1 MKREYIRIGLMGSS
15 CSGKT
20 TTAKILA
27 NDLGLELQ
35 REIESELLSEWILLG
50 KIKDKT
56 DLHPAL
62 SKEFQEQALR
72 IREKN
77 SKDIIRGVSDRTA
90 AELLVYNRIY
100 VQPYFPREY
109 GIDFTN
115 RCQEIMRS
123 YSHLFLFPRD
133 ILPLEQNK
141 FRTADRNYQR
151 EIHNSLIQGL
161 GELNI
166 QYHPLSSDK
175 LSIDERVEEVKQ
187 CLRI

>member
-1 MKREYIRIGLMGSS
+1 MKEYIRIGLMGSS

-27 NDLGLELQ
+27 NDLGLVLQ
-35 REIESELLSEWILLG
+35 REIESDLLSKWILLG

-77 SKDIIRGVSDRTA
+77 SEEVMRGISDRTA

-100 VQPYFPREY
+100 VQPYFPKEY
-109 GIDFTN
+109 GVDFTN
-115 RCQEIMRS
+115 RCQEVMKS
-123 YSHLFLFPRD
+123 YSHLFLFPRG
-133 ILPLEQNK
+133 ILALEQNE
-141 FRTADRNYQR
+141 FRTADVDYQR
-151 EIHNSLIQGL
+151 EIHHSLIQVL
-161 GELNI
+161 RELNV
-166 QYHPLSSDK
+166 QYYSLSSDN